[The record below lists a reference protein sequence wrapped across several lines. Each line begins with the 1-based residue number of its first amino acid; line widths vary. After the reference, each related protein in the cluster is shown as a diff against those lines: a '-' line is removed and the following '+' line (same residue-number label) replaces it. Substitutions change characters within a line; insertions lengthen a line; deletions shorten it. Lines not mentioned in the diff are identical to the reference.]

1 MSLTEAQLS
10 EILTGSLNRAIN
22 EIPGA
27 DFIDVEMKI
36 LFGKPDAILDSLNL
50 VSFVFILEEEVE
62 RLTGMTIKITTQDVL
77 NSEAPPFMN
86 LLTLKQFLSKKVT
99 DGQG

>member
-10 EILTGSLNRAIN
+10 EIITASLNRALN

-27 DFIDVEMKI
+27 DFSDADKKI

-50 VSFVFILEEEVE
+50 VSFVFIIEEEFE
-62 RLTGMTIKITTQDVL
+62 RLTGRTIKITTQDVL
-77 NSEAPPFMN
+77 SSNAPPFMN
-86 LLTLKQFLSKKVT
+86 LNSLKQFLSKKES
-99 DGQG
+99 